1 MKKSLPFF
9 FSCLFSFFLSFSQ
22 IEYAFTI
29 ENENGTTIENNH
41 LLEVNS
47 TEYPN
52 ASFNFY
58 VRNLTSETINI
69 RAEIIEMS
77 GTDGSMM
84 EFCFGECYYGVT
96 TNTIYPLSSFISVE
110 SGQVQISSGDHF
122 FNQDPGDGDNPVHY
136 SFRFFMVDD
145 QGNEVVS
152 IPELQTEYFINYQYQ
167 AQSFSISENILEQT
181 KIFKIDNNLIIN
193 SQENLQLSIFTFDGK
208 KIINQNIFAG
218 DNMID
223 FSAYENKL
231 FILNFENEQDIK
243 FSKKIHIPQ
252 KE

>member
-9 FSCLFSFFLSFSQ
+9 FSYYISFFLSFSQ
-22 IEYAFTI
+22 IEYAFTVRR
-29 ENENGTTIENNH
+29 NENGTTIENNH

-69 RAEIIEMS
+69 RAEIIEMT

-84 EFCFGECYYGVT
+84 EFCFGECYCGVT
-96 TNTIYPLSSFISVE
+96 TNTAYPLSGFISVE

-122 FNQDPGDGDNPVHY
+122 FNQDPGDGDNPVYY

-145 QGNEVVS
+145 QGNEVAKYS
-152 IPELQTEYFINYQYQ
+152 CELETG
-167 AQSFSISENILEQT
+167 
-181 KIFKIDNNLIIN
+181 IF
-193 SQENLQLSIFTFDGK
+193 
-208 KIINQNIFAG
+208 
-218 DNMID
+218 
-223 FSAYENKL
+223 Y
-231 FILNFENEQDIK
+231 
-243 FSKKIHIPQ
+243 
-252 KE
+252 